1 MIEMSIV
8 EEEVTDKDID
18 EPDLKGLRIPNH
30 CILLRPIRVDKKTK
44 SGVLL
49 PSDTHSDISYLTNI
63 CKVLKLGERAY
74 KQEMFAE
81 SGPWCK
87 EGDFVV
93 IGKFEG
99 QKIKFKGIPMT
110 LVSCDRIIA
119 ILDNPEDIDPIYNIG
134 TNLN

>member
-1 MIEMSIV
+1 MSIV